1 MRHSEQILSELHQ
14 NVFHE
19 DVWNFIHLKG
29 DGSDRRIHRVVGP
42 YNSSIGITGENIAE
56 NRAFIGF
63 TQAFFKANLPVPRIL
78 AVSDDEKHY
87 LVTDLGDVTLH
98 RWQSRLRSSPTDFPK
113 EVEALYREVLRQ
125 LVYFQIDHA
134 DKIDYSLCYQSHTFH
149 EQAMRFDVDYFCRMF
164 IEPLYRGSFDG
175 RAFDKDIQLLV
186 TDLLDTRM
194 DFFLYRDF
202 QSRNVMILGGMP
214 FFIDYQSG
222 RRGALQYDVASLLFD
237 AKASIPHE
245 ARLRLLGVYM
255 DEVAKRIEIDRDD
268 FTRKFYSYAII
279 RVMQALGA
287 FGNLGHRQKKP
298 GFLSSIPP
306 SMDNLALLATHAPIL
321 EQGSYIK
328 DLFVQLS
335 EDHHLRTLSED
346 EKQQP
351 ITVDIHSFGYLR
363 SGIPV
368 DRFGNGGGFVF
379 DCRLLPNP
387 GLKPGFTAY
396 TGLDPIVQ
404 KELESSPLFHRFF
417 DSVVKVVTEAIDSYK
432 EMNYTNLQ
440 VSFGCTG
447 GQHRSVYCA
456 EKLAELLREKGIIV
470 TVTHAEKDQY
480 W

>member
-1 MRHSEQILSELHQ
+1 MRNSEHVLSELHQ

-42 YNSSIGITGENIAE
+42 YNSSIGITGENVAE

-63 TQAFFKANLPVPRIL
+63 TQTFFKANLPVPRIL
-78 AVSDDEKHY
+78 AVSDDERHY

-125 LVYFQIDHA
+125 LVRFQIDQA
-134 DKIDYSLCYQSHTFH
+134 NKIDYSLCYQSHTFH

-186 TDLLDTRM
+186 KDLLDTRM

-222 RRGALQYDVASLLFD
+222 RHGALQYDVASLLFD
-237 AKASIPHE
+237 AKAHIPHE
-245 ARLRLLGVYM
+245 ARLRLFGVYM
-255 DEVAKRIEIDRDD
+255 DEVAKRINIDRDD

-306 SMDNLALLATHAPIL
+306 SMDNLALLAAHAPIL
-321 EQGSYIK
+321 EQCSYIK

-335 EDHHLRTLSED
+335 EDHHLRTLSD
-346 EKQQP
+346 DKKQQP
-351 ITVDIHSFGYLR
+351 ITADIHSFGYLR
-363 SGIPV
+363 SGIPA

-456 EKLAELLREKGIIV
+456 EKLAEILREKGIIV

>member
-1 MRHSEQILSELHQ
+1 MRNSEHVLSELHQ

-42 YNSSIGITGENIAE
+42 YNSSIGITGENVAE

-63 TQAFFKANLPVPRIL
+63 TQTFFKANLPVPRIL
-78 AVSDDEKHY
+78 AVSDDERHY

-125 LVYFQIDHA
+125 LVRFQIDQA
-134 DKIDYSLCYQSHTFH
+134 NKIDYSLCYQSHTFH

-186 TDLLDTRM
+186 KDLLDTRM

-222 RRGALQYDVASLLFD
+222 RHGALQYDVASLLFD
-237 AKASIPHE
+237 AKAHIPHE
-245 ARLRLLGVYM
+245 ARLRLFGVYM
-255 DEVAKRIEIDRDD
+255 DEVAKRINIDRDD

-306 SMDNLALLATHAPIL
+306 SMDNLALLAAHAPIL
-321 EQGSYIK
+321 EQCSYIK

-335 EDHHLRTLSED
+335 EDQHLRTLSD
-346 EKQQP
+346 DKKQQP

-363 SGIPV
+363 SGIPA

-456 EKLAELLREKGIIV
+456 EKLAEILREKGIIV

>member
-1 MRHSEQILSELHQ
+1 MRNSEHVLSELHQ

-42 YNSSIGITGENIAE
+42 YNSSIGITGENVAE

-63 TQAFFKANLPVPRIL
+63 TQTFFKANLPVPRIL

-98 RWQSRLRSSPTDFPK
+98 QWQSRLRSSPTDFPK

-125 LVYFQIDHA
+125 LVRFQIDQA
-134 DKIDYSLCYQSHTFH
+134 NKIDYSLCYQSHTFH

-186 TDLLDTRM
+186 KDLLDTRM

-222 RRGALQYDVASLLFD
+222 RHGALQYDVASLLFD
-237 AKASIPHE
+237 AKAHIPHE
-245 ARLRLLGVYM
+245 ARLRLFGVYM
-255 DEVAKRIEIDRDD
+255 DEVAKRINIDRDD

-306 SMDNLALLATHAPIL
+306 SMDNLALLAAHAPIL
-321 EQGSYIK
+321 EQCSYIK

-335 EDHHLRTLSED
+335 EDQHLRTLSD
-346 EKQQP
+346 DKKQQP

-363 SGIPV
+363 SGIPA

-456 EKLAELLREKGIIV
+456 EKLAEILREKGIIV

>member
-1 MRHSEQILSELHQ
+1 MRNSEHVLSELHQ

-42 YNSSIGITGENIAE
+42 YNSSIGITGENVAE

-63 TQAFFKANLPVPRIL
+63 TQTFFKANLPVPRIL
-78 AVSDDEKHY
+78 AVSDDERHY

-125 LVYFQIDHA
+125 LVRFQIDQA
-134 DKIDYSLCYQSHTFH
+134 NKIDYSLCYQSHTFH

-186 TDLLDTRM
+186 KDLLDTRM

-222 RRGALQYDVASLLFD
+222 RHGALQYDVASLLFD
-237 AKASIPHE
+237 AKAHIPHE
-245 ARLRLLGVYM
+245 ARLRLFGVYM
-255 DEVAKRIEIDRDD
+255 DEVAKRIDIDRDD

-306 SMDNLALLATHAPIL
+306 SMDNLALLAAHAPIL
-321 EQGSYIK
+321 EQCSYIK

-335 EDHHLRTLSED
+335 EDHHLRTLSD
-346 EKQQP
+346 DKKQQP

-363 SGIPV
+363 SGIPA

-456 EKLAELLREKGIIV
+456 EKLAEILREKGIIV